1 MSTEIVLNRLPN
13 VYIDKIMV
21 SEVNN
26 STVIIANV
34 SLMDI
39 GMRTARKWATVNSIR
54 RIMVNMSLVENNTD
68 ITAVKNRSVVL
79 EKKDC
84 VSVLASKYSS
94 VSTQNGKIKYGY
106 KLRISLKRKISN
118 DSSLF
123 FFTTRDR
130 DKANKSRNTKKP
142 NHGIFNVSKKTKG
155 RLRKDRIGGIKHVPI
170 FKGGSKIKKIEVYR

>member
-1 MSTEIVLNRLPN
+1 MATEIVLNRLPN

-39 GMRTARKWATVNSIR
+39 GMRTERKWATVNSIR

-94 VSTQNGKIKYGY
+94 VSTQ
-106 KLRISLKRKISN
+106 
-118 DSSLF
+118 
-123 FFTTRDR
+123 
-130 DKANKSRNTKKP
+130 
-142 NHGIFNVSKKTKG
+142 
-155 RLRKDRIGGIKHVPI
+155 
-170 FKGGSKIKKIEVYR
+170 IEK